1 MRVCRGDTQSFLKHE
16 CETNP
21 WPNCKEDL
29 PKIITAAKD
38 NLQTLFY
45 GALSASGA
53 FAALMLLTVL
63 AAGEAKMS
71 QYYEI
76 KTLGTPQFV
85 SSV

>member
-1 MRVCRGDTQSFLKHE
+1 MCRRDPQSFLKHE

-53 FAALMLLTVL
+53 FAGGYVLSAELL
-63 AAGEAKMS
+63 E
-71 QYYEI
+71 
-76 KTLGTPQFV
+76 
-85 SSV
+85 SVTHASGSASAPGADS